1 MNEPHPAPSP
11 DWAAVYNKKEELV
24 SRSIAGETLVVP
36 VSGRLADLQRI
47 FALEGAGAF
56 IWERLDG
63 ERPLGRIR
71 DELLERFAVARE
83 EAERDMGAFIAEL
96 TTAGLIVRT
105 GT

>member
-1 MNEPHPAPSP
+1 MHTTHEASPP
-11 DWAAVYNKKEELV
+11 DWTAVYNKREELV

-71 DELLERFAVARE
+71 DELLERFAVTRD
-83 EAERDMGAFIAEL
+83 EAERDLGEFIAEL
-96 TTAGLIVRT
+96 STAGLIART
-105 GT
+105 

>member
-1 MNEPHPAPSP
+1 VNRPNPAPSP

-47 FALEGAGAF
+47 FALEGVAGF

-63 ERPLGRIR
+63 KLPLGRIR
-71 DELLERFAVARE
+71 DELLERFAVTRD
-83 EAERDMGAFIAEL
+83 EAERDLGEFIAEL
-96 TTAGLIVRT
+96 SAAGLIART
-105 GT
+105 

>member
-1 MNEPHPAPSP
+1 MNEPTPTPSP
-11 DWAAVYNKKEELV
+11 DWTAVYDKQEELV

-47 FALEGAGAF
+47 FALEGTATF

-63 ERPLGRIR
+63 ERSLGRIR
-71 DELLERFAVARE
+71 DELLNRFAVARA
-83 EAERDMGAFIAEL
+83 EAERDLGAFIAEL
-96 TTAGLIVRT
+96 IAAGLIART